1 MGSGVSVTIPPEFAG
16 LSEETQPELTTAFL
30 SLKNEGKGDEEALQ
44 LIMSKQQQQ
53 QQPPIKQILLTEL
66 LDTIN
71 DIVSRGKTPLIIDDS
86 EDDKVNTFYRYRTVQ
101 LIDGKKMGL
110 DKSMKN
116 IPVPTIME
124 EARVRLVAA
133 LKYGNYT
140 SFYSCSFLTLV
151 QPSSCSLSCLLLIS
165 SAALQVLHSS

>member
-1 MGSGVSVTIPPEFAG
+1 MQAAGWCTTIGGVIINTMGSGVSVPIPPEFTG
-16 LSEETQPELTTAFL
+16 LSEEKQQELTAEFL
-30 SLKNEGKGDEEALQ
+30 ALKGEGKEEQEALQ
-44 LIMSKQQQQ
+44 IIISRQQK
-53 QQPPIKQILLTEL
+53 PPVKQILLTEL

-71 DIVSRGKTPLIIDDS
+71 DIVSRGKTPLIVDDS
-86 EDDKVNTFYRYRTVQ
+86 EDDKVNTFFRYRTVQ

-133 LKYGNYT
+133 LKYGDLPIF
-140 SFYSCSFLTLV
+140 SLTNA
-151 QPSSCSLSCLLLIS
+151 LS
-165 SAALQVLHSS
+165 